1 MPRTALPVHSVRV
14 AEKTT
19 GKTRVTD
26 ATVEVVVTGA
36 MIEEDETGATTED
49 VMAEDATTEAG
60 PTHHRPPRCMATTF
74 A

>member
-14 AEKTT
+14 AEKTK

-49 VMAEDATTEAG
+49 VMTEAE